1 MKKNEWEWMENIDEE
16 KTLKS
21 IHDLMLIELI
31 LEVQKLFTLRGKV
44 QLTCTKIYII
54 IECIFQY
61 KDTNSTETI
70 SVVKTPR
77 KNLPGIM
84 DIELFQ

>member
-1 MKKNEWEWMENIDEE
+1 MKKKI
-16 KTLKS
+16 LKS
-21 IHDLMLIELI
+21 IHDLRLIELI

-44 QLTCTKIYII
+44 QPTCTKIYII

-84 DIELFQ
+84 DIELLQ

>member
-1 MKKNEWEWMENIDEE
+1 MKKKIS
-16 KTLKS
+16 KS

-44 QLTCTKIYII
+44 QPTCTKIYII

-84 DIELFQ
+84 DIELLQ

>member
-1 MKKNEWEWMENIDEE
+1 MI
-16 KTLKS
+16 
-21 IHDLMLIELI
+21 IELI

-61 KDTNSTETI
+61 KDRNSTETI
-70 SVVKTPR
+70 SDVKTPR
-77 KNLPGIM
+77 KNLQGIM

>member
-1 MKKNEWEWMENIDEE
+1 MENIDEE

-61 KDTNSTETI
+61 KDRNSTETI
-70 SVVKTPR
+70 SDVKTPR
-77 KNLPGIM
+77 KNLQGIM

>member
-1 MKKNEWEWMENIDEE
+1 MENIDEE

-61 KDTNSTETI
+61 EDTNSTETI
-70 SVVKTPR
+70 SVVKTP
-77 KNLPGIM
+77 
-84 DIELFQ
+84 

>member
-1 MKKNEWEWMENIDEE
+1 MENIDEE

-54 IECIFQY
+54 IECIF
-61 KDTNSTETI
+61 
-70 SVVKTPR
+70 
-77 KNLPGIM
+77 
-84 DIELFQ
+84 